1 MPKENSMG
9 WERQK
14 GPSGRG
20 REDLVGGA
28 GNTEE
33 RVMRKQGRELPQCC
47 PNTQVEWLVLLR
59 DSCGSSQE

>member
-9 WERQK
+9 WEGRK

-47 PNTQVEWLVLLR
+47 PNT
-59 DSCGSSQE
+59 